1 MCVIVILGTYRSADS
16 DGKILATVLTENYSG
31 YLRESADAMILERK
45 LKASDYNIVAQEIR
59 KETLKQTQHWKHKN
73 KPKY

>member
-1 MCVIVILGTYRSADS
+1 MCAIVVIGNEHSATND
-16 DGKILATVLTENYSG
+16 KLLVTVLTENYSG
-31 YLRESADAMILERK
+31 YMRDCADDMILELK
-45 LKASDYNIVAQEIR
+45 LKASDYNIVSQEIR

>member
-1 MCVIVILGTYRSADS
+1 MYIAVIGNQDSALGD
-16 DGKILATVLTENYSG
+16 KLLVTVLTENYSG
-31 YLRESADAMILERK
+31 YMKDCADDMILERK
-45 LKASDYNIVAQEIR
+45 LKASDYNIVSQEIR